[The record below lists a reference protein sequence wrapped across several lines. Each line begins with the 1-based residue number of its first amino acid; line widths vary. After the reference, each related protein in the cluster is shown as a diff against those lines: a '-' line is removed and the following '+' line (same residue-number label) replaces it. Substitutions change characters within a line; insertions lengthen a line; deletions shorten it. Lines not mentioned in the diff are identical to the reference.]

1 MRGALAQF
9 SDTEK
14 WSKENKITE
23 LYENFDVEFYEKAR
37 RMVRP
42 SVIESMGHALTDHIV
57 PTMDRSSRQARHT
70 SVRLRGEASGL
81 KERPCLRQRGSCI
94 QSQITIPLLPQ
105 HTGQDASSV
114 CPVRKST
121 SFYDTPLLESGKQRP
136 SRSPGYE

>member
-14 WSKENKITE
+14 WSKENQITE

-42 SVIESMGHALTDHIV
+42 TVIEPTEHALTDYLV
-57 PTMDRSSRQARHT
+57 PTMDRSSRQAGHT
-70 SVRLRGEASGL
+70 GVRVRGEASGL
-81 KERPCLRQRGSCI
+81 KARPCLRQRGSCI
-94 QSQITIPLLPQ
+94 QSQVTIPLLPQ

-121 SFYDTPLLESGKQRP
+121 SLHDTPLLESGKERT